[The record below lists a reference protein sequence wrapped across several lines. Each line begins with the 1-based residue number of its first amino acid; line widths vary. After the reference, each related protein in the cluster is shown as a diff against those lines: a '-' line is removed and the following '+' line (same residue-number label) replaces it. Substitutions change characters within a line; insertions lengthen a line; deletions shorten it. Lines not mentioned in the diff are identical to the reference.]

1 MKTKLKKAIVKIKS
15 YKAFDMNLKC
25 KDFQFEIGIG
35 YKHEGEVK
43 ICSSGFHSCLNP
55 FDCLTYY
62 PLIDSRFCEVEIWGK
77 IDSKKDDSKR
87 ASEYITV
94 IKELSVK
101 EMNLACIDFL
111 INICKKETEI
121 KSGDSS
127 QLASSGYYSKLA
139 SSGDSS
145 KLASSGDSSQLAS
158 SGDSSKLASSG
169 DSSKLA
175 SSGYYSKLELTGKNS
190 VGANIGIKGQIKGI
204 KGTWITLAEYDN
216 NNICILVLSAKIDG
230 EILKEDTFYTLKNGE
245 FTKI

>member
-127 QLASSGYYSKLA
+127 QLASSGN
-139 SSGDSS
+139 SSQ
-145 KLASSGDSSQLAS
+145 LASSGDSSQLAS
-158 SGDSSKLASSG
+158 SGY
-169 DSSKLA
+169 SSKLA